1 VTDDD
6 TTRLRLADLH
16 RATGR
21 SPGTADAVDPLH
33 PADPLDPVDGA
44 QLGHPGAG
52 AGEVDLTEPDRE
64 SAASLG
70 AGSGYR
76 FAAFDPGS
84 RGVKALAAVAVVVVV
99 VAGFLTWR
107 SRPQVDPVAAPQVP
121 AAADPAANQAGA
133 GQPSEVTP
141 SATVQPIVLVVAV
154 TGRVHRPGLVTLP
167 AGARVADAVEAAG
180 GALPGTDIAWLN
192 LARPLAD
199 GELIAVGVTPPPG
212 VALGPGPSGGGATVG
227 ETASG
232 GKVDLNRATA
242 GQLETLPGVGPVLAQ
257 RIVEH
262 RERVGGFGSV
272 AELRKVSGIGD
283 TRFEQLRELVTV

>member
-1 VTDDD
+1 MTDDD
-6 TTRLRLADLH
+6 TTRLRLAELH
-16 RATGR
+16 RPTGR
-21 SPGTADAVDPLH
+21 SPGTADPVDPLG
-33 PADPLDPVDGA
+33 PVDSA
-44 QLGHPGAG
+44 QLGHTGPGGVDVDPAEAG
-52 AGEVDLTEPDRE
+52 RE
-64 SAASLG
+64 SAASLDAG
-70 AGSGYR
+70 AGYR

-107 SRPQVDPVAAPQVP
+107 SRPQVDPLAAPQVP
-121 AAADPAANQAGA
+121 AAADPLAAQADA
-133 GQPSEVTP
+133 GQPSEATP
-141 SATVQPIVLVVAV
+141 SATVQPTVLVVAV

-167 AGARVADAVEAAG
+167 AGARVADALEAAG

-212 VALGPGPSGGGATVG
+212 VALGAGPSGGGATVG
-227 ETASG
+227 ETAGG

-242 GQLETLPGVGPVLAQ
+242 QELETLPGVGPVLAQ